1 MRLTL
6 ILLVVLS
13 ELTMPAAEVA
23 AQDAGENV
31 AAENV
36 AENAPEAEGKDGD
49 KAAEDK
55 GGSVIYFLLFVGF
68 MISLALTITYIIN
81 QFRRASVRKRSRLIE
96 AAANELDL
104 IIEPDR
110 AAELTSALSSFPL
123 FQLGINREITNLI
136 VAETTEVTLSIFD
149 YKYEIRTKPATPN
162 QHFWQT
168 VVAIRPPKLQVPAFH
183 LYPEG
188 VLSKIGSALGA
199 QDIDFDDHP
208 EFSNAFVL
216 KSEAEDETREFF
228 DQPVLDFFAQH
239 PDISFEARPGTAL
252 YFRRR
257 KRIEPTATALRKFM
271 EEGLQAFHAVRDRD
285 TE

>member
-6 ILLVVLS
+6 ILLAVLS
-13 ELTMPAAEVA
+13 ALTMSVVEVA
-23 AQDAGENV
+23 AQAAVENV
-31 AAENV
+31 AEDV

-55 GGSVIYFLLFVGF
+55 GGGVIYFLLFVGF
-68 MISLALTITYIIN
+68 IISLALTITYIIN
-81 QFRRASVRKRSRLIE
+81 QFRRAAVRKRSRLIE

-104 IIEPDR
+104 IIEPDG

-149 YKYEIRTKPATPN
+149 YKYEIRTKPANPN
-162 QHFWQT
+162 RHFWQT
-168 VVAIRPPKLQVPAFH
+168 VVAIRSPELQAPAFH

-188 VLSKIGSALGA
+188 VFSKIGSALGG

-228 DQPVLDFFAQH
+228 DQPLLDFFAQH
-239 PDISFEARPGTAL
+239 SDITLGAHVDNTEA
-252 YFRRR
+252 F
-257 KRIEPTATALRKFM
+257 
-271 EEGLQAFHAVRDRD
+271 
-285 TE
+285 